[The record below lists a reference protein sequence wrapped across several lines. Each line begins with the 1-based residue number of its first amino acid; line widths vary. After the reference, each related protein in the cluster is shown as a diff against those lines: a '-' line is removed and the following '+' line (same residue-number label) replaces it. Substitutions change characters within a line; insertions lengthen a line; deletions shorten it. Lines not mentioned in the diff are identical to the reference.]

1 MTTTDSRRLMMA
13 VAFAASLAFIAGP
26 SVAVAQSQ
34 PVDLTSAASTF
45 DLKLDGAPKKSPP
58 EPGSTGANT
67 PSVDDPPSAL
77 PGKKTPAKK
86 GKARKFEHLDL
97 APTLQYTMSSGSDV
111 IPQRAGPPPNAL
123 PYDLWRI
130 VGDARYRFNSH
141 LGIQYQRISHT
152 GGGGRTYRKGQP
164 NYSGSGYDYEERELA
179 TWAFNPLLTYRAG
192 YHYRAR
198 VCCPGAGDPNGIPR
212 FLGGFFTDLSW
223 KFGPNGLEGKP
234 LTTSFRWE
242 QNYHRMTSQAQ
253 KNIPR
258 GDYDSGQ
265 KPTFAYTLYT
275 NAYVYHQSKL
285 VPYGGIEYFS
295 TYFSNNPHMSVT
307 YRKVYGI
314 AYKATPDIGY
324 KFYIKNDQ
332 PNGLAAG
339 GDATHKSTAFFEAT
353 YRFHR

>member
-1 MTTTDSRRLMMA
+1 MTATPSHRFMTA
-13 VAFAASLAFIAGP
+13 LALATGLSFVAGP
-26 SVAVAQSQ
+26 SIAVAQSA
-34 PVDLTSAASTF
+34 PLVDPSSAIGTSTGTDGPKAAPTT
-45 DLKLDGAPKKSPP
+45 AP
-58 EPGSTGANT
+58 GGTTTGANT
-67 PSVDDPPSAL
+67 PSADDPPAATPS
-77 PGKKTPAKK
+77 KKTGTK
-86 GKARKFEHLDL
+86 KARKFEHLEL

-111 IPQRAGPPPNAL
+111 IPQKAGPLPNAL
-123 PYDLWRI
+123 PYDIYRL

-141 LGIQYQRISHT
+141 FGVQYQRISHT
-152 GGGGRTYRKGQP
+152 GGSARTYRKGVS
-164 NYSGSGYDYEERELA
+164 NYPGSGYDYEERELA

-223 KFGPNGLEGKP
+223 KFGPNGMEGKP
-234 LTTSFRWE
+234 LTTSFRYE
-242 QNYHRMTSQAQ
+242 QNYHRMTAAAQ

-258 GDYDSGQ
+258 GDSDSGQ
-265 KPTFAYTLYT
+265 KPTFAYSAYA
-275 NAYVYHQSKL
+275 NVYVYHQAKL

-307 YRKVYGI
+307 YRKVYGV
-314 AYKATPDIGY
+314 AYRATENIGW

-339 GDATHKSTAFFEAT
+339 GDATHKSTAFLEAT